1 MHVFLDLKILVDGVF
16 RYRLQKCL
24 HVMCFSGAVDIF
36 VEVSSTGKITAWLQ
50 FHSWNGQLSDE
61 VREGNMIVFLAG
73 VPEKQLRC
81 F

>member
-16 RYRLQKCL
+16 RYRLQKCIR
-24 HVMCFSGAVDIF
+24 CFSGAVDIF

-61 VREGNMIVFLAG
+61 VREGNLIAFLAG
-73 VPEKQLRC
+73 VAEKQLRC